1 MPSTTLDMKHRFA
14 SVTKAAE
21 YADCSRDTLY
31 RLVADGSLT
40 RYQLGTVL
48 RIDLVELDTIL
59 RGADA

>member
-1 MPSTTLDMKHRFA
+1 MPSITLDTEHRFA
-14 SVTKAAE
+14 SITKAAE

-31 RLVADGSLT
+31 RFVADGSLT

-48 RIDLVELDTIL
+48 RIDLNELDSIL